1 MRAVP
6 SPRPDA
12 PPVTMKTLPAIS
24 MLFSCLCVGRDYRGA
39 SRRHKKSPDA
49 SIGA

>member
-12 PPVTMKTLPAIS
+12 PPVTMNTFPAIS
-24 MLFSCLCVGRDYRGA
+24 MVLIPLA
-39 SRRHKKSPDA
+39 M
-49 SIGA
+49 

>member
-12 PPVTMKTLPAIS
+12 PPVTMKTLSLICMDVLLLMS
-24 MLFSCLCVGRDYRGA
+24 
-39 SRRHKKSPDA
+39 
-49 SIGA
+49 

>member
-1 MRAVP
+1 MSAITTLPPLAASMRAVP

-24 MLFSCLCVGRDYRGA
+24 MKCSSWVELTLT
-39 SRRHKKSPDA
+39 
-49 SIGA
+49 